1 MTAWM
6 RVTGESG
13 GPEAACK
20 ASSGR
25 LTAIWGVKT
34 MGKSATHAP
43 AIPDVLED
51 PILDKGTAFTETERD
66 TLGLTGRLPSAVLTL
81 DQQALRA
88 YQQMLRQDDDL
99 AKNVYMEQLHDRNE
113 VLYYRV
119 LADHLA
125 ELLPVVYD
133 PVIGDAIEHYSHEYR
148 RPRGLYLSIDRP
160 DDMDKAFASLGLGP
174 EDVDLVVCSDAEE
187 ILGIGDWGVAGSMI
201 SVGKLAVYTAA
212 AGIDP
217 RRVVPVS
224 LDVGTNNEGLLN
236 DPLYL
241 GNRHARVRGADYD
254 AFIKKYLQTASTRFP
269 NALLHFED
277 FGAEN
282 ARRILV
288 KYRDQFRIFND
299 DMQGTG
305 VIVLAGLFS
314 ALKVAGTRWRDQ
326 RVVVFGGG
334 TAGIGIADQIHDQM
348 VRDGLDP
355 GQATRQI
362 WIVDLPGLLTDDMT
376 DGMLDYQRPY
386 VRPAAEAADWEKV
399 PVQIDPA
406 AAVRWPE
413 MAALQ
418 QARARSGIVGL
429 QTVAE
434 QAKPSILIGTS
445 TTHGAFTKEVV
456 EAMSAGVSRP
466 VIFPISNP
474 TSQIEAMPADMI
486 TWSKGQAL
494 IATGLPI
501 APFEYDGVTYYFG
514 EANNALVY
522 PGLGLGTIV
531 SRASKVTDGM
541 LHAAAEAVAGQVDV
555 AEPGAALLPAVEN
568 LRASSATSAIAVAK
582 AAAADGVAT
591 AKTGNL
597 VQAVEDAMWQPVY
610 ANGAM
615 Q

>member
-1 MTAWM
+1 
-6 RVTGESG
+6 
-13 GPEAACK
+13 
-20 ASSGR
+20 
-25 LTAIWGVKT
+25 
-34 MGKSATHAP
+34 
-43 AIPDVLED
+43 
-51 PILDKGTAFTETERD
+51 
-66 TLGLTGRLPSAVLTL
+66 LPSAVQTL
-81 DQQALRA
+81 DQQAQRA
-88 YQQMLRQDDDL
+88 YLQLHRQGSDL

-125 ELLPVVYD
+125 ELLPIVYD
-133 PVIGDAIEHYSHEYR
+133 PVIGDAIERYSHEYR
-148 RPRGLYLSIDRP
+148 RPRGLYLSVDRP

-174 EDVDLVVCSDAEE
+174 DDVDLIVCSDAEE

-217 RRVVPVS
+217 RRVIPVS

-254 AFIKKYLQTASTRFP
+254 AFIKKYLQTASARFP

-277 FGAEN
+277 FGADN
-282 ARRILV
+282 ARRILLT
-288 KYRDQFRIFND
+288 YRDQYRIFND

-305 VIVLAGLFS
+305 VIVMAGLFS
-314 ALKVAGTRWRDQ
+314 ALKVAATRWRDQ
-326 RVVVFGGG
+326 RVLVFGGG
-334 TAGIGIADQIHDQM
+334 TAGIGIADQIHAQM
-348 VRDGLDP
+348 VRDGLNP
-355 GQATRQI
+355 GQATSQI
-362 WIVDLPGLLTDDMT
+362 WIVDLPGLLTEDMA
-376 DGMLDYQRPY
+376 DGLLDYQRPY
-386 VRPAAEAADWEKV
+386 ARPAAEAADWEKS

-418 QARARSGIVGL
+418 QARASSGIIGL
-429 QTVAE
+429 QTVVE
-434 QAKPSILIGTS
+434 QVRPTILIGTS
-445 TTHGAFTKEVV
+445 TTHGAFTQKVV
-456 EAMSAGVSRP
+456 EAMSAGVDRP

-474 TSQIEAMPADMI
+474 TSKIEAMPADII
-486 TWSKGQAL
+486 TWSKGRAL
-494 IATGLPI
+494 VATGLPI
-501 APFEYDGVTYYFG
+501 GPFEYQGVTHTFG
-514 EANNALVY
+514 QANNALVY

-541 LHAAAEAVAGQVDV
+541 LRAAAEAVAGQVDV
-555 AEPGAALLPAVEN
+555 SEPGAALLPAVEN

-591 AKTGNL
+591 AKPGNL

-610 ANGAM
+610 MNGAGR
-615 Q
+615 